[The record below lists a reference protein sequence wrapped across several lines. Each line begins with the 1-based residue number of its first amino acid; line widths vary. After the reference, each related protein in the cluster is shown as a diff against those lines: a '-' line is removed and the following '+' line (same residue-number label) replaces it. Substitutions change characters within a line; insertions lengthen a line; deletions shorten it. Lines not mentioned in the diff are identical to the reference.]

1 MYNEVPILLW
11 NLINPLGFLRTKVI
25 TWKRKRMGK
34 IKLNLKSKFIRI
46 IKKSLDF
53 FKSFL
58 HHPPLPQEIKSKIY
72 CLFTPLHPLT
82 LSSSLISLLKQ
93 YHRHSTSSTPPK
105 QISINLFIP
114 SRATTKKNKHK
125 I

>member
-53 FKSFL
+53 FQILPSPPSPSPSNKIKNIL
-58 HHPPLPQEIKSKIY
+58 PIHPSSPP
-72 CLFTPLHPLT
+72 T

-93 YHRHSTSSTPPK
+93 YHRHSTFSTPPK

>member
-11 NLINPLGFLRTKVI
+11 NLINPLGFLRAKVI

-58 HHPPLPQEIKSKIY
+58 HHPPLPSNKIKNI
-72 CLFTPLHPLT
+72 LPIHPSSPPT